1 MLFFSKL
8 PHFHS
13 ASWKTVCK
21 WKLIAVHD
29 FFSDLCSEGIKF
41 GGCIGACDTLPC
53 KHGGFCREMYQNF
66 SCDCEK
72 SAYTGPTCQEDV
84 SINFDGSPIQARFE
98 YLFRKLLFYRKGPFT
113 F

>member
-1 MLFFSKL
+1 MLNALEKYM
-8 PHFHS
+8 
-13 ASWKTVCK
+13 
-21 WKLIAVHD
+21 I
-29 FFSDLCSEGIKF
+29 FSDLGSEGIKF

-84 SINFDGSPIQARFE
+84 SINFDGSPIQERFE
-98 YLFRKLLFYRKGPFT
+98 YLFRKLLFLQKGALHILCCQKIANFLFSFPSRKP
-113 F
+113 

>member
-1 MLFFSKL
+1 MLNALEKYM
-8 PHFHS
+8 
-13 ASWKTVCK
+13 
-21 WKLIAVHD
+21 I
-29 FFSDLCSEGIKF
+29 FSDLGSEGIKF

-84 SINFDGSPIQARFE
+84 SINFDGSPIQERFE

-113 F
+113 FYVVKIL